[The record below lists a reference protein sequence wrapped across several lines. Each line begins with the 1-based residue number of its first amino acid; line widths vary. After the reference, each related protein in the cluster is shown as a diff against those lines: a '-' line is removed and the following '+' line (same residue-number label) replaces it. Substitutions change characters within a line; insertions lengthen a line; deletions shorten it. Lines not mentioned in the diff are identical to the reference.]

1 MRVVGGT
8 AGGRRLRA
16 PAGRA
21 LRPTSER
28 VREAVFSSL
37 ESMGGLEGATVVD
50 LFAGTGALGIE
61 ALSRGASHAVFV
73 DAHPDALAAVRSNLE
88 ATGLADSGHVVRSD
102 VVQFLERQD
111 EGFDLAFADPPYE
124 FQAWDQVLPLLGARI
139 AVLESSRE
147 LELDG
152 SGRSTKWRTTRQK
165 RYGDTVVT
173 VVVQRA
179 DD

>member
-1 MRVVGGT
+1 MRVVGGV
-8 AGGRRLRA
+8 AGGRRLHA

-37 ESMGGLEGATVVD
+37 ESQGVLDGAVVVD

-73 DAHPDALAAVRSNLE
+73 DSDPAAIAAVRSNLE
-88 ATGLADSGHVVRSD
+88 ATGLAGAGRVVQSD
-102 VVQFLERQD
+102 VARFLEG
-111 EGFDLAFADPPYE
+111 EHGPFEVAFVDPPYE
-124 FQAWDQVLPLLGARI
+124 FQAWDEVLARLDARTI
-139 AVLESSRE
+139 VLESDRE
-147 LELDG
+147 LDLG
-152 SGRSTKWRTTRQK
+152 GAWRTTKLK

-173 VVVQRA
+173 WASR
-179 DD
+179 